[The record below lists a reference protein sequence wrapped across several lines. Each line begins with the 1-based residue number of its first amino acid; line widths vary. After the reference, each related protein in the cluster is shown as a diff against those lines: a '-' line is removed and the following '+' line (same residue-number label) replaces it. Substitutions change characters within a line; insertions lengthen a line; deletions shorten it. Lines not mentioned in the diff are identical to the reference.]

1 MYEPFRWII
10 LFTFFI
16 TTGISAF
23 FRYQA
28 RKTETISRRSEGLRW
43 ALVRLCIGLP
53 LFLSIVIYIVNPNW
67 MSWSEIHLPGW
78 ARWVGAVF
86 AIGSL
91 PWIFALFSYI
101 GGNISETVL
110 TKNSHE
116 LVETGPY
123 RWVRHPLY
131 SGSLLMLAGIGL
143 MAANAFI
150 LSLVFISWVGV
161 VFLIIPAE
169 ERNLIER
176 FGEEYE
182 LYRSRTG
189 KLLPKFLD

>member
-1 MYEPFRWII
+1 MYEPFRWIV

-16 TTGISAF
+16 TIGISTF
-23 FRYQA
+23 FRYRA

-67 MSWSEIHLPGW
+67 MSWSEIPLPGW
-78 ARWVGAVF
+78 IRWVGAVF

-91 PWIFALFSYI
+91 PWIFALFSSI

-116 LVETGPY
+116 LVKTGPY
-123 RWVRHPLY
+123 RWVRHPVY
-131 SGSLLMLAGIGL
+131 SGSLLMLAGVGL
-143 MAANAFI
+143 MAANVFI

-161 VFLIIPAE
+161 IFLIIPAE

-176 FGEEYE
+176 FGEEYK

-189 KLLPKFLD
+189 KLLPRFLD